1 MTEWELGY
9 DGLLEFV
16 EEPRMGLQN
25 SYNILQEFLLQ
36 DKWDLPGFKEDKEN
50 KEDLKTFEIQKQD
63 VVKQIQKLYVKYPDK
78 KFLEIKQRYTQFE
91 G

>member
-25 SYNILQEFLLQ
+25 SYDILQEFLLQ
-36 DKWDLPGFKEDKEN
+36 DKWDLPGFKED